1 MSFKIKMQVLIS
13 PQAVQRKR
21 SDGSI
26 YYQKQLQCI
35 IDQSV
40 AVHTVYADE
49 PQELDRYQPGDYM
62 ADLTQIPGDRAR
74 ATFVLNNLEPV
85 AQTPK
90 AKENA

>member
-1 MSFKIKMQVLIS
+1 MSFKIKIQVLIAPEATS
-13 PQAVQRKR
+13 RTRPDKTV
-21 SDGSI
+21 

-40 AVHTVYADE
+40 AVHTVYGDTKEA
-49 PQELDRYQPGDYM
+49 LDKFQAGEYM

-85 AQTPK
+85 ASAPK
-90 AKENA
+90 GKD